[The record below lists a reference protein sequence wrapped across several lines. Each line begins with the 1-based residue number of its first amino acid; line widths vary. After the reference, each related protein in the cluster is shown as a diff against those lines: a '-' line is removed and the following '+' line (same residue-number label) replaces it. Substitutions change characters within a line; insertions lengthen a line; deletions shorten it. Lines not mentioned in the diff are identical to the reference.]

1 MSHPRLTPAGG
12 LSVFQA
18 RPPLFD
24 TKRTRRHVGN
34 DTPKKYEE
42 IFRILGERHS
52 LKIPL
57 ELNFTDSPFSSVF

>member
-1 MSHPRLTPAGG
+1 M
-12 LSVFQA
+12 
-18 RPPLFD
+18 
-24 TKRTRRHVGN
+24 GN

-57 ELNFTDSPFSSVF
+57 ELNSTDSPFSSVF